1 MAKGVSLAQLGGFL
15 TQNIDRIQAVKK
27 EAEELQVGFNSKYV
41 EFKARHDATLTGLI
55 RQVVDDPEIAGPK
68 LWPMIEAF
76 IPEERTRAVDR
87 RRALREELVPAA
99 QKQND
104 DLLAAAQAE
113 VEGYRRVNP
122 QFDQSEEQVKARRVE
137 LQAELA
143 DLNQRIEKQGRG
155 LGFLI
160 NFFKIGKLDRERQRV
175 IGQIQYAERE
185 LKEIRDKWEAKKAE
199 FTAQQEEAK
208 ARWQEASLELGRLQG
223 ELELLD
229 DDDARE
235 RLILQRAARRVI
247 DELKEHVDC
256 PDAGFQQELD
266 AMVQLNITTDDYHE
280 SLGKAAGL
288 IAMLD
293 AIVQGM
299 NSMQES
305 VGALVREQR
314 MHSAYLPKL
323 QVQIPA
329 ETKAFHDQWD
339 RLYQLVLDEKAI
351 CEDPA
356 DFVKSIEPVL
366 SEQLSDAAIGRM
378 FDTLGGALSRAADEQ
393 WK

>member
-1 MAKGVSLAQLGGFL
+1 MAKGVSLAQLGGFI

-27 EAEELQVGFNSKYV
+27 EAEELQVGFNGKYV

-55 RQVVDDPEIAGPK
+55 RQVVDDPQIAGPE

-76 IPEERTRAVDR
+76 IDEERARATDR
-87 RRALREELVPAA
+87 RRELREELVPAA

-113 VEGYRRVNP
+113 VENYRRVNP
-122 QFDQSEEQVKARRVE
+122 QFDESEEQVKARRVE
-137 LQAELA
+137 LQAQLD
-143 DLNQRIEKQGRG
+143 DLNQRIEKLGKG
-155 LGFLI
+155 LGFLT
-160 NFFKIGKLDRERQRV
+160 NFFKVGKLDRERQRI
-175 IGQIQYAERE
+175 IGQLQYAERE

-208 ARWQEASLELGRLQG
+208 ARWQEASLELAQLQG

-229 DDDARE
+229 DDAARE

-247 DELKEHVDC
+247 DDLKEQVDC
-256 PDAGFQQELD
+256 PDADFQQKLD

-293 AIVQGM
+293 AIVQGLG
-299 NSMQES
+299 SMQES

-323 QVQIPA
+323 QVQIPGEA
-329 ETKAFHDQWD
+329 KAFHGQWD
-339 RLYQLVLDEKAI
+339 RLYQMVLDEKAI
-351 CEDPA
+351 CEHPA
-356 DFVKSIEPVL
+356 DFVEEIEPVL
-366 SEQLSDAAIGRM
+366 EQQLSDAAIGRM
-378 FDTLGGALSRAADEQ
+378 FDALGGALSRAADEQ